1 MMRLFLSLHENWQY
15 LNKHCLHR
23 CSCVPS
29 VFSCFELKAMHVL
42 WTLTQ
47 IQDFIFLMQWNK
59 MVSKGFY
66 IWKLSQNSFILVS
79 SVQAKNTVKLLS
91 STLKLQTL
99 TKTCH
104 FQASQTKTCSCQD
117 LQIKQVRDTAHQ
129 HVFTYYRLQN
139 VPVLRCMLKYVHLFF
154 SDCCLL
160 KFSFSQGQCKYAS
173 VFIQQTVAC
182 KEEVILHCFL
192 SSTSHIYVFTKLSIT
207 N

>member
-66 IWKLSQNSFILVS
+66 TWKLSQNSFILVS

-104 FQASQTKTCSCQD
+104 FQASQTKTFKSNRWET
-117 LQIKQVRDTAHQ
+117 LHT
-129 HVFTYYRLQN
+129 N
-139 VPVLRCMLKYVHLFF
+139 MF
-154 SDCCLL
+154 SHITDFKMFL
-160 KFSFSQGQCKYAS
+160 SY
-173 VFIQQTVAC
+173 VAC
-182 KEEVILHCFL
+182 WNMYIYSLVIVVCWSFL
-192 SSTSHIYVFTKLSIT
+192 FHRVSVSMLLFLYSRQ
-207 N
+207 

>member
-66 IWKLSQNSFILVS
+66 TWKLSQNSFILVS
-79 SVQAKNTVKLLS
+79 SVQAKNSEAAFEYFETTNLDKNMSFPSLANQNLQLS
-91 STLKLQTL
+91 GSSNQIGERHCTPTCFHILQTA
-99 TKTCH
+99 K
-104 FQASQTKTCSCQD
+104 CSCPT
-117 LQIKQVRDTAHQ
+117 LHAEICT
-129 HVFTYYRLQN
+129 
-139 VPVLRCMLKYVHLFF
+139 
-154 SDCCLL
+154 S
-160 KFSFSQGQCKYAS
+160 
-173 VFIQQTVAC
+173 
-182 KEEVILHCFL
+182 IL
-192 SSTSHIYVFTKLSIT
+192 
-207 N
+207 

>member
-66 IWKLSQNSFILVS
+66 TWKLR
-79 SVQAKNTVKLLS
+79 TLL
-91 STLKLQTL
+91 
-99 TKTCH
+99 
-104 FQASQTKTCSCQD
+104 FW
-117 LQIKQVRDTAHQ
+117 
-129 HVFTYYRLQN
+129 F
-139 VPVLRCMLKYVHLFF
+139 HLFRQKTQWSCFRVLWNYKPWQKHVISKPRKPKPAAVRIFKSNRWETLHTNMF
-154 SDCCLL
+154 SHITDCKMFL
-160 KFSFSQGQCKYAS
+160 SY
-173 VFIQQTVAC
+173 VAC
-182 KEEVILHCFL
+182 WNMYIYSLVIVVCWSFL
-192 SSTSHIYVFTKLSIT
+192 FHRVSVSMLLFLYSRQ
-207 N
+207 